1 MTRLYLIIIF
11 SFSISFSQ
19 NTGGSLAFMNIS
31 PTANSRSLG
40 YTIASEMHKP
50 AALLLSPANIWQYS
64 NMKVSVNDM
73 SLSRLDDLTYNNIFL
88 SKKVN
93 DWTFGAGGINFG
105 VKRIEEYD
113 EDAVF
118 EGYFNYQSKAMMFG
132 VANKISNFIWGLGI
146 SMMDEGF
153 SKFDSNKNTHIGLD
167 LGVTFLD
174 VKISNLYFT
183 GGMSSKSIIAGTDKT
198 NSAYSTSSVFTKI
211 SSIFIDTDVIK
222 LSINGFGDFHSQQ
235 YLNRYYVNMGI
246 QGSAS
251 IKDFFLHKVYLNSG
265 LSNIPI
271 LAEGDDYIS
280 YLLNNK
286 KFSIGAGIEITPPNN
301 DKWKVNIQYA
311 QVFDSYYESK
321 YFSCNFIKRK

>member
-11 SFSISFSQ
+11 CFSISFSQ
-19 NTGGSLAFMNIS
+19 DSGGSLAFMNIS

-40 YTIASEMHKP
+40 YTIASEMHNP
-50 AALLLSPANIWQYS
+50 ASLVLSPANIWQYS
-64 NMKVSVNDM
+64 DMKVSVNHM
-73 SLSRLDDLTYNNIFL
+73 SLSRVDDFTYNNVFF

-93 DWTFGAGGINFG
+93 NWTLGAGGINFG
-105 VKRIEEYD
+105 LKRIEEYN

-118 EGYFNYQSKAMMFG
+118 EGYFNYQSSAIMFG
-132 VANKISNFIWGLGI
+132 AANKISNFVWGLGI
-146 SMMDEGF
+146 SIMDEGF
-153 SKFDSNKNTHIGLD
+153 SRYSADENKHIGFD

-174 VKISNLYFT
+174 IKISNLYLT
-183 GGMSSKSIIAGTDKT
+183 GGMSSKSIVVGTDKT

-211 SSIFIDTDVIK
+211 SRVFETDGIK
-222 LSINGFGDFHSQQ
+222 LSINGFGDFQSQQ
-235 YLNRYYVNMGI
+235 YLNRYYINMGI

-251 IKDFFLHKVYLNSG
+251 IKDFFIHKVYLNTG

-286 KFSIGAGIEITPPNN
+286 KFSIGGGVDITPPSNN
-301 DKWKVNIQYA
+301 DKWKMNLQFA
-311 QVFDSYYESK
+311 QVFDSYYESI